1 MPFGIEL
8 KSRQWIKYV
17 AFYVLRITQHA
28 TRMTTP
34 MSLKVGDVAQ
44 MRKLHP
50 CGGDTWRIVRVG
62 ADIGIRC
69 LRCDR
74 KVMLPR
80 AEFER
85 RVKRILSTADEAAP

>member
-1 MPFGIEL
+1 
-8 KSRQWIKYV
+8 
-17 AFYVLRITQHA
+17 
-28 TRMTTP
+28 MTP
-34 MSLKVGDVAQ
+34 PLSLAVGDIVQ
-44 MRKLHP
+44 MRKTHP
-50 CGGDTWRIVRVG
+50 CGGSTWRIVRVG

-85 RVKRILSTADEAAP
+85 RVKRIVTEETKTL

>member
-1 MPFGIEL
+1 M
-8 KSRQWIKYV
+8 
-17 AFYVLRITQHA
+17 AA
-28 TRMTTP
+28 P
-34 MSLKVGDVAQ
+34 MSLAVGDVVQ
-44 MRKLHP
+44 MRKGHP

-85 RVKRILSTADEAAP
+85 RVKRVVSSAGAGEA